1 MLSGL
6 YKKPYIYTM
15 ISIGKQLPLPA
26 CDVFA
31 IFTYEL
37 HKGSGL
43 YIDFH
48 KTIIA
53 VIHHGLNQTLKRRS
67 LIEIFNAVRTFTTTS
82 EKLHFSNTHP
92 PIPT

>member
-6 YKKPYIYTM
+6 YKKPYIHTK
-15 ISIGKQLPLPA
+15 ISIGKRFPLPA

-37 HKGSGL
+37 QKGSGL

-67 LIEIFNAVRTFTTTS
+67 LIDICCADFHHY
-82 EKLHFSNTHP
+82 K
-92 PIPT
+92 